1 MTDLQETRSYTITQR
16 LWPEVAQMDQ
26 RRRLQAVE
34 TIVQLLYLL
43 PFAIAGLV
51 LLIVRTD
58 YSLLGDNIDR
68 LALLF
73 VTMLLLLLQP
83 FDVRIRLDRTGE
95 QELKISSSLAPLV
108 MWATLFITGA
118 AGLWAM
124 VLASII
130 AALYRSWQ
138 IGRYGQN
145 PVWKPLS
152 TFVQETSIY
161 VFTTA
166 IAASLYL
173 ALGGAIPVTGNEFSD
188 WLPAFLTVIFGAL
201 LSGLVMLPA
210 GIQIDNLSGERVS
223 VSGLLRFYAGVVALP
238 LIMGPFAIIVALQS
252 SEGRTVALVFIL
264 IGIYLV
270 NRLAHHM
277 SKADARSR
285 RQAREF
291 AELQAL
297 GEAIIESPADAS
309 TLPEL
314 LADHLARLFPVERV
328 EVHLFEPDAAVVWSP
343 FHLGQPESLPPAADE
358 LWEQLRVSDKAIVEL
373 KNVRFPGQRF
383 VFGDALLAKITA
395 EDPEREG
402 ESGTCIGGVYL
413 LRHGSVG
420 KARESLAAVQSLA
433 SQVGS
438 ALYRAEVHAETLAFH
453 KTQQELEFAGG
464 IQTSF
469 LPKSVPEADKWQIS
483 AALDSARQTSGDFYD
498 FIPLDGDQIGIV
510 VADVSDKGTGAA
522 LYMAL
527 SRTLLR
533 TYAMESGQQPEVALQ
548 RTNDRIRQDAET
560 DQFVT
565 LIYGILDSKSGRFIY
580 ANAGHNPGYLLR
592 AGGDVV
598 EKLPHTGIPLGMF
611 EGMEWKQAEVQINP
625 GDVLMLYSD
634 GVPEA
639 QNDAPEEYGDDR
651 FIKVGQANM
660 GRPAAE
666 IQEAILTSL
675 YDFVAGAPQF
685 DDITLLVL
693 TREA

>member
-1 MTDLQETRSYTITQR
+1 MTKLEETRSYAITQS
-16 LWPEVAQMDQ
+16 LWPEVAGMDE

-34 TIVQLLYLL
+34 TITEFLYLL
-43 PFAIAGLV
+43 PFAIAGLIW
-51 LLIVRTD
+51 LIVRTD
-58 YSLLGDNIDR
+58 YALLGENIDR
-68 LALLF
+68 LLLLF
-73 VTMLLLLLQP
+73 VAMLLLLLQP
-83 FDVRIRLDRTGE
+83 FDVRIRLDAGGE

-124 VLASII
+124 VGATIV
-130 AALYRSWQ
+130 AGLYRSWQ

-145 PVWKPLS
+145 PLWEPLS
-152 TFVQETSIY
+152 TFVQEISVY
-161 VFTTA
+161 VFTT
-166 IAASLYL
+166 IVAASIYL
-173 ALGGAIPVTGNEFSD
+173 AAGGAFPVTGDELAD
-188 WLPAFLTVIFGAL
+188 WLPALLTTVLGAL

-210 GIQIDNLSGERVS
+210 GIQIDNLAGDRISLG
-223 VSGLLRFYAGVVALP
+223 GLLRFYAGVVALP
-238 LIMGPFAIIVALQS
+238 LIMGPFAIIISVQS
-252 SEGRTVALVFIL
+252 SEGRTLALVFIL

-277 SKADARSR
+277 SRADARSR
-285 RQAREF
+285 RQSREF

-297 GEAIIESPADAS
+297 GEAIIEAPADAS
-309 TLPEL
+309 TLPDL
-314 LADHLARLFPVERV
+314 LDERLARLFPVERA
-328 EVHLFEPDAAVVWSP
+328 EVVIFEPESEVVWSP
-343 FHLGQPESLPPAADE
+343 FHVGGPESLPAAADE
-358 LWEQLRVSDKAIVEL
+358 LWGQLRASDDAIIEL
-373 KNVRFPGQRF
+373 RNVRVPGQRF

-395 EDPEREG
+395 EDPENEG
-402 ESGTCIGGVYL
+402 ESSACIGGVYL

-420 KARESLAAVQSLA
+420 KARDSLASVQSLA
-433 SQVGS
+433 SQVAS
-438 ALYRAEVHAETLAFH
+438 SIYRAEVHAETLAFY
-453 KTQQELEFAGG
+453 KTQQELEFAGS

-469 LPKSVPEADKWQIS
+469 LPTSVPEADQWQIS
-483 AALDSARQTSGDFYD
+483 AVLDSARQTSGDFYD
-498 FIPLDGDQIGIV
+498 FIPLDDGQIGIV

-533 TYAMESGQQPEVALQ
+533 TYAMESGLQPEVALQ

-565 LIYGILDSKSGRFIY
+565 LIYGILDSQTGRFVY

-592 AGGDVV
+592 AGGDTVDT
-598 EKLPHTGIPLGMF
+598 LPHTGIPLGMF

-639 QNDAPEEYGDDR
+639 QSSAPEEFGDDR
-651 FIKVGQANM
+651 FIKVGQENM

-666 IQEAILTSL
+666 IQEAVLTSL

-693 TREA
+693 TREE

>member
-1 MTDLQETRSYTITQR
+1 MTDLQETRSYAITQR
-16 LWPEVAQMDQ
+16 LWPEVAQMDE

-34 TIVQLLYLL
+34 TIVQLLYLS
-43 PFAIAGLV
+43 PFAIVGLA

-58 YSLLGDNIDR
+58 YSLLGDNIER
-68 LALLF
+68 LAVLF
-73 VTMLLLLLQP
+73 VVMLLLLLQP
-83 FDVRIRLDRTGE
+83 FDVRIRLDRKGE

-108 MWATLFITGA
+108 MWSTLFLHGA

-124 VLASII
+124 VLA
-130 AALYRSWQ
+130 ATVANLYRSWQ

-152 TFVQETSIY
+152 TFVQEISIF
-161 VFTTA
+161 VFTAA
-166 IAASLYL
+166 IAAIVYV
-173 ALGGAIPVTGNEFSD
+173 ALGGAFPVAGDEFSD
-188 WLPAFLTVIFGAL
+188 WLPAFLTAIFGAL

-210 GIQIDNLSGERVS
+210 GIQIDNLAGEGTS
-223 VSGLLRFYAGVVALP
+223 LGGLLRFYAGVVALP
-238 LIMGPFAIIVALQS
+238 LVMGPFAVIIAVLN
-252 SEGRTVALVFIL
+252 SEGRTLSLVFIV

-270 NRLAHHM
+270 NRLANHM
-277 SKADARSR
+277 SRANARSR

-291 AELQAL
+291 AELQTL
-297 GEAIIESPADAS
+297 GEAIIEAPADAS
-309 TLPEL
+309 TLPDL

-328 EVHLFEPDAAVVWSP
+328 EVFLFEPSSEKVWAP
-343 FHLGQPESLPPAADE
+343 FHIGQPDSLPPAADE
-358 LWEQLRVSDKAIVEL
+358 LWQQLRNSQETIIEL
-373 KNVRFPGQRF
+373 KDVRLAGQRF

-395 EDPEREG
+395 EDPKRAG
-402 ESGTCIGGVYL
+402 EDGDIIGGVYL
-413 LRHGSVG
+413 LRHGSIG
-420 KARESLAAVQSLA
+420 KARESTAAVQSLA
-433 SQVGS
+433 SQVSS
-438 ALYRAEVHAETLAFH
+438 ALYRAEVHAETLAFY
-453 KTQQELEFAGG
+453 KTQQELEFAGS

-469 LPKSVPEADKWQIS
+469 LPTSVPEADKWQIS
-483 AALDSARQTSGDFYD
+483 AVLDSARQTSGDFYD

-533 TYAMESGQQPEVALQ
+533 TYAMESGQQPEIALQ

-592 AGGDVV
+592 AGGEEV
-598 EKLPHTGIPLGMF
+598 EKLTHTGIPLGMF

-651 FIKVGQANM
+651 FIEIGQANM
-660 GRPAAE
+660 GRPADE

-685 DDITLLVL
+685 DDITLMVL